1 MGGRGLA
8 VRQKVT
14 GAPNPLKKGIRDFR
28 LERLPAVKKKTI

>member
-14 GAPNPLKKGIRDFR
+14 GPSAILKKGKRENGFA
-28 LERLPAVKKKTI
+28 LAKKTKMTI